1 MSGRAAQLIP
11 ATLEEHDF
19 EDDVTYRG
27 VHYAGLD
34 MPGRSVESFEIER
47 CRFTDTKLSG
57 LRMAKSSFTESAF
70 VNCDLANAGA
80 RDTSLLEVE
89 VKDSR
94 MTGSSWAECV
104 FRDTTVED
112 CRADLTTFR
121 FSRFRRTVFRNCN
134 LQGADFQ
141 DADLT
146 GTSFEGCNLRGARFS
161 NAVMAKAKFANC
173 DLLGIN
179 GVTSF
184 AGAVI
189 DSNDLPSLAF
199 SLAGALGITI
209 AD

>member
-1 MSGRAAQLIP
+1 M
-11 ATLEEHDF
+11 
-19 EDDVTYRG
+19 
-27 VHYAGLD
+27 
-34 MPGRSVESFEIER
+34 ER
-47 CRFTDTKLSG
+47 CRLSDTKLSG
-57 LRMAKSSFTESAF
+57 LRVAKSSFTETAF

-89 VKDSR
+89 LKDSR

-104 FRDTTVED
+104 FRDTTVDE

-141 DADLT
+141 HADLT
-146 GTSFEGCNLRGARFS
+146 GTSFEGCNLRNAKFS
-161 NAVMAKAKFANC
+161 NAELAKTKFADC
-173 DLLGIN
+173 DLLGIS

-184 AGAVI
+184 AGATI
-189 DSNDLPSLAF
+189 ASNDLQSLAF

-209 AD
+209 VD